1 MERATRSGPLA
12 RALLLPLLLGLV
24 VRTVAARRAPELPA
38 PRAEAAFG
46 LGAAAAPT
54 SAARVPA
61 SGAGTTAEV
70 TVEDAEALPAAASD
84 PEPRE
89 PEPDDEA
96 ELRPRGRSL
105 VIISTLDGRIAAL
118 DPENHGKKQWDLDVG
133 SGSLVSSSL
142 SKPEVFG
149 NKMIIPSLDGDL
161 FQWDRDRESMETV
174 PFTVES
180 LLESSYKF
188 GDDVV
193 LVGGKSLTTYGLSA
207 YSGKVRYICSALGCR
222 QWDSDEMEQEDILL
236 LQRTQKTVR
245 AVGPRSGNEKWN
257 FSVGHFEL
265 RYIPDVETRAGFIES
280 TLKPSGNKEESKII
294 SDVEEQEA
302 AMMDTVIKVSVTDW
316 KVMAFNKKGG
326 HLEWEYQFCTPI
338 ASAWLVKDGKV
349 IPISLFDDTSYTS
362 NNKVLDDEE
371 DIVEAARG
379 ATESSVY
386 LGMYRGQ
393 LYLQSSV
400 RISEKFPT
408 SPKALESVNNEN
420 AIIPLPTI
428 KWKPLI
434 HSPSRTPVLVGSDEF
449 DKCLSNDKFSHE
461 EYSNGALSVLQYPY
475 DNGYYLPYYKR
486 ERSKRSTQITVR
498 FLDNPNYNK
507 NIRKKDP
514 VLLLHWWKEIVGTI
528 LFCIIA
534 TTFIV
539 RRLFHPHPHRQRKE
553 SETQCQTENKY
564 DSVSGDSNDSSWNDI
579 KSSGYVSRYL
589 TDFEPVQCMGRGG
602 FGVVFEAR
610 NKVDDCNYAI
620 KRIRLPNRE
629 LAREKVMRE
638 VKALAKLEHPGI
650 VRYFNAWLETPPEK
664 WQEKMDEIW
673 LKDESTDWPLS
684 SPSPMDAPSVKI
696 RQMDPFSTKEHIE
709 IIAPSPRRGRSFS
722 VGISCGETSSSES
735 QFSPLEFSETD
746 HGDVSESVDAVYN
759 LQDSCLTD
767 CDAED
772 GTVDGNDEGH
782 SFELCPSETSPYVRS
797 GERTSSS
804 IVFEDS
810 GCDNASSKELKTN
823 RVHLGNHCA
832 NKLAAL
838 KHSSSQSSSEP
849 TLSISPPRPTSL
861 SLDLTKN
868 SAEKLQPSSPKVYL
882 YIQMQLCRK
891 ENLKD
896 WMNSRCTIEERERS
910 MCLHI
915 FLQIAE
921 AVEFLHSKGLMHRD
935 LKPSNIFFS
944 VDDVVKVGDFGLVTA
959 MDQDEEEQM
968 VLTPMPAYARHTGQ
982 VGTKLYMSPEQIH
995 GNSYSHKVDIFSLGL
1010 ILFELLYPFGT
1021 QMERV
1026 RILTDVRNL
1035 KFPPLF
1041 TQKYPRES
1049 AMVQDMLSPSPTER
1063 PEATDIIEN
1072 AVFEDLEL
1080 PGKTVLRQRSR
1091 SLSSSGT
1098 KHSRH
1103 PSISHSPLPS
1113 SLS

>member
-1 MERATRSGPLA
+1 
-12 RALLLPLLLGLV
+12 
-24 VRTVAARRAPELPA
+24 
-38 PRAEAAFG
+38 
-46 LGAAAAPT
+46 
-54 SAARVPA
+54 
-61 SGAGTTAEV
+61 
-70 TVEDAEALPAAASD
+70 
-84 PEPRE
+84 
-89 PEPDDEA
+89 
-96 ELRPRGRSL
+96 
-105 VIISTLDGRIAAL
+105 
-118 DPENHGKKQWDLDVG
+118 
-133 SGSLVSSSL
+133 
-142 SKPEVFG
+142 
-149 NKMIIPSLDGDL
+149 MIIPSLDGDL

-180 LLESSYKF
+180 LLESSYKY

-193 LVGGKSLTTYGLSA
+193 LAGGKSFTTYGLSA

-222 QWDSDEMEQEDILL
+222 RWDGDDMEQEDILL

-265 RYIPDVETRAGFIES
+265 RYIPDMETRAGFIES
-280 TLKPSGNKEESKII
+280 TIKPSNKEQSKII

-302 AMMDTVIKVSVTDW
+302 TMLDTVIKVSVADW

-338 ASAWLVKDGKV
+338 ASAWLVKDDKV
-349 IPISLFDDTSYTS
+349 IPISLFDDTSYIS
-362 NNKVLDDEE
+362 NNEVLEDEE

-379 ATESSVY
+379 ATENSVY

-408 SPKALESVNNEN
+408 GPKALESVNNEN
-420 AIIPLPTI
+420 AIVPLPTI

-461 EYSNGALSVLQYPY
+461 EYSNGALSILQYPY

-498 FLDNPNYNK
+498 FLDNLNYNK
-507 NIRKKDP
+507 NVRKKDP
-514 VLLLHWWKEIVGTI
+514 VLLLHWWKEIIGTI

-553 SETQCQTENKY
+553 SETQCQTESKY
-564 DSVSGDSNDSSWNDI
+564 DSINGDSSDSSWNDI

-589 TDFEPVQCMGRGG
+589 TDFEPIQCMGRGG

-696 RQMDPFSTKEHIE
+696 RRMDPFSTKEHIE
-709 IIAPSPRRGRSFS
+709 IIAPSHRSRSFS
-722 VGISCGETSSSES
+722 VGISCGQTSSSES
-735 QFSPLEFSETD
+735 QFSPLEFSGID
-746 HGDVSESVDAVYN
+746 HGDVSGSVDPVYN

-767 CDAED
+767 GEVQD
-772 GTVDGNDEGH
+772 GTMDGNDEGH
-782 SFELCPSETSPYVRS
+782 SFELCPSEASYVRS
-797 GERTSSS
+797 RERTSSS

-810 GCDNASSKELKTN
+810 GCDNASSKEEIKMN
-823 RVHLGNHCA
+823 RLYVGNHYA
-832 NKLAAL
+832 NKLTGF
-838 KHSSSQSSSEP
+838 KHSSSKSSSEP
-849 TLSISPPRPTSL
+849 TLSVSPPRPTTL
-861 SLDLTKN
+861 SLDLTKTT
-868 SAEKLQPSSPKVYL
+868 AEKLQPSSPKVYL

-896 WMNSRCTIEERERS
+896 WMNRRCTIEERERT

-935 LKPSNIFFS
+935 LKPSNIFFTM
-944 VDDVVKVGDFGLVTA
+944 DDVVKVGDFGLVTA

-995 GNSYSHKVDIFSLGL
+995 GNNYSHKVDIFSLGL
-1010 ILFELLYPFGT
+1010 IMFELLYPFST

-1026 RILTDVRNL
+1026 RTLSDVRNL
-1035 KFPPLF
+1035 KFPALF
-1041 TQKYPRES
+1041 TQKYPREY
-1049 AMVQDMLSPSPTER
+1049 AMVQHMLSPSPVER

-1103 PSISHSPLPS
+1103 PSTSNSPLPS
-1113 SLS
+1113 NSS

>member
-1 MERATRSGPLA
+1 
-12 RALLLPLLLGLV
+12 
-24 VRTVAARRAPELPA
+24 
-38 PRAEAAFG
+38 
-46 LGAAAAPT
+46 
-54 SAARVPA
+54 
-61 SGAGTTAEV
+61 
-70 TVEDAEALPAAASD
+70 
-84 PEPRE
+84 
-89 PEPDDEA
+89 
-96 ELRPRGRSL
+96 
-105 VIISTLDGRIAAL
+105 
-118 DPENHGKKQWDLDVG
+118 
-133 SGSLVSSSL
+133 
-142 SKPEVFG
+142 
-149 NKMIIPSLDGDL
+149 MIIPSLDGDL

-222 QWDSDEMEQEDILL
+222 QWDNDEMEQEEDILL

-245 AVGPRSGNEKWN
+245 AVGPRSGNM
-257 FSVGHFEL
+257 
-265 RYIPDVETRAGFIES
+265 ETRAGFIES
-280 TLKPSGNKEESKII
+280 TLKPSGNKEQSKII

-302 AMMDTVIKVSVTDW
+302 AVMDTVIKVSVADW
-316 KVMAFNKKGG
+316 KVMAFSKKGG

-349 IPISLFDDTSYTS
+349 IPISLFDDTSYAT
-362 NNKVLDDEE
+362 NDGVLEDEE

-379 ATESSVY
+379 ATENSVY

-408 SPKALESVNNEN
+408 SPKALESVNSEN

-449 DKCLSNDKFSHE
+449 DKCLNNDKFSHE
-461 EYSNGALSVLQYPY
+461 EYSNGALSILQYPY

-486 ERSKRSTQITVR
+486 ERNKRSTQITVR
-498 FLDNPNYNK
+498 FLDNPSYNK

-528 LFCIIA
+528 LFCIVA

-564 DSVSGDSNDSSWNDI
+564 DSVSGEANDSSWNDI
-579 KSSGYVSRYL
+579 KNSGYVSRYL
-589 TDFEPVQCMGRGG
+589 TDFEPIQCMGRGG

-650 VRYFNAWLETPPEK
+650 VRYFNAWLEAPPEK

-684 SPSPMDAPSVKI
+684 SPSPADAPSVKI
-696 RQMDPFSTKEHIE
+696 CRMDPFSTKERIE
-709 IIAPSPRRGRSFS
+709 IIAPSPRSSRSFS
-722 VGISCGETSSSES
+722 VGISCGQTGSSKS
-735 QFSPLEFSETD
+735 QFSPLEFSGMD
-746 HGDVSESVDAVYN
+746 HRDTSESVDAVCN

-767 CDAED
+767 CEGED
-772 GTVDGNDEGH
+772 GTRDGNDEGH
-782 SFELCPSETSPYVRS
+782 SFELCPSEASPYVRS
-797 GERTSSS
+797 RERTSSS

-810 GCDNASSKELKTN
+810 GCDNASSKEEPKTN
-823 RVHLGNHCA
+823 RPPIGNHCA
-832 NKLAAL
+832 DKLTAVQ
-838 KHSSSQSSSEP
+838 HSSSKSSSEP
-849 TLSISPPRPTSL
+849 TLSISPSRPTTL
-861 SLDLTKN
+861 SLALAKN

-896 WMNSRCTIEERERS
+896 WLNSRCTIEERERNV
-910 MCLHI
+910 CLHI

-921 AVEFLHSKGLMHRD
+921 AVEFLHGKGLMHRD
-935 LKPSNIFFS
+935 LKPSNIFFTM
-944 VDDVVKVGDFGLVTA
+944 DDVVKVGDFGLVTA
-959 MDQDEEEQM
+959 MDQDEEDQL
-968 VLTPMPAYARHTGQ
+968 VLTPMPGYARHTGQ

-995 GNSYSHKVDIFSLGL
+995 GNNYSHKVDIFSLGL

-1021 QMERV
+1021 HMERV
-1026 RILTDVRNL
+1026 RVSVPPSKKVEKENTL
-1035 KFPPLF
+1035 KF
-1041 TQKYPRES
+1041 TK
-1049 AMVQDMLSPSPTER
+1049 ER
-1063 PEATDIIEN
+1063 G
-1072 AVFEDLEL
+1072 LEEE
-1080 PGKTVLRQRSR
+1080 
-1091 SLSSSGT
+1091 
-1098 KHSRH
+1098 
-1103 PSISHSPLPS
+1103 
-1113 SLS
+1113 

>member
-12 RALLLPLLLGLV
+12 RVLLLPLLLELAAG
-24 VRTVAARRAPELPA
+24 TVAAGRTRHLPA
-38 PRAEAAFG
+38 TTAEAAFG

-61 SGAGTTAEV
+61 AGAVAAAEV
-70 TVEDAEALPAAASD
+70 TVEDAEALPASAS
-84 PEPRE
+84 ERE
-89 PEPDDEA
+89 PQGLEPDDED

-222 QWDSDEMEQEDILL
+222 RWDSDEMEQEENILL

-265 RYIPDVETRAGFIES
+265 RYIPDMETRAGFIES
-280 TLKPSGNKEESKII
+280 TFKPSGNKESKII
-294 SDVEEQEA
+294 SGVEEQEA
-302 AMMDTVIKVSVTDW
+302 AMIDTVIKVSVADW
-316 KVMAFNKKGG
+316 KVMAFSKKGG
-326 HLEWEYQFCTPI
+326 QLEWEYQFCTPI

-362 NNKVLDDEE
+362 NDEVLEDEE

-408 SPKALESVNNEN
+408 SPKALESINNEN
-420 AIIPLPTI
+420 AITPLPTI

-461 EYSNGALSVLQYPY
+461 EYSNGALSILQYPY

-486 ERSKRSTQITVR
+486 ERNKRSTQITVR
-498 FLDNPNYNK
+498 FLDNPSYNK

-539 RRLFHPHPHRQRKE
+539 RRLFHPHPQRQRKE

-564 DSVSGDSNDSSWNDI
+564 DSINGDANDNSWNDM
-579 KSSGYVSRYL
+579 KNSGYISRYL

-602 FGVVFEAR
+602 FGVVFEAK

-650 VRYFNAWLETPPEK
+650 VRYFNAWLEAPPEK

-673 LKDESTDWPLS
+673 LKDESIDWPLS

-696 RQMDPFSTKEHIE
+696 RRMDPFSTKERIE
-709 IIAPSPRRGRSFS
+709 IIAPSSQRDKCFS
-722 VGISCGETSSSES
+722 VGISCGQTISSES
-735 QFSPLEFSETD
+735 QFSPLEYSGMD
-746 HGDVSESVDAVYN
+746 QGDVSGSMDAAYN

-767 CDAED
+767 CDVED
-772 GTVDGNDEGH
+772 STVDGNEEEH
-782 SFELCPSETSPYVRS
+782 SFEFCPAEASPYVRS
-797 GERTSSS
+797 RERTSSS

-810 GCDNASSKELKTN
+810 GCDNASSKEEPKTN
-823 RVHLGNHCA
+823 RLHIGNHFA
-832 NKLAAL
+832 NKITAF
-838 KHSSSQSSSEP
+838 KHSSSKSSSEA
-849 TLSISPPRPTSL
+849 TLSVSPPRPTTL

-868 SAEKLQPSSPKVYL
+868 TSEQLQPSSPKVYL

-896 WMNSRCTIEERERS
+896 WMNSRCTLEERERS
-910 MCLHI
+910 ICLHI

-935 LKPSNIFFS
+935 LKPSNIFFTM
-944 VDDVVKVGDFGLVTA
+944 DDVVKVGDFGLVTA

-995 GNSYSHKVDIFSLGL
+995 GNNYSHKVDIFSLGL
-1010 ILFELLYPFGT
+1010 ILFELLYPFST

-1026 RILTDVRNL
+1026 KCV
-1035 KFPPLF
+1035 
-1041 TQKYPRES
+1041 
-1049 AMVQDMLSPSPTER
+1049 MVQDMLSPSPTER
-1063 PEATDIIEN
+1063 PEAINIIEN
-1072 AVFEDLEL
+1072 AVFEDLEF

-1091 SLSSSGT
+1091 SMSSSAT
-1098 KHSRH
+1098 KHSRQ
-1103 PSISHSPLPS
+1103 SSNSHSPLPS
-1113 SLS
+1113 D

>member
-1 MERATRSGPLA
+1 MRGPRCRSALA
-12 RALLLPLLLGLV
+12 AFTLLVLLG
-24 VRTVAARRAPELPA
+24 VAAGGPEPSPSDA
-38 PRAEAAFG
+38 AAVEAAFG
-46 LGAAAAPT
+46 LGAAAAP
-54 SAARVPA
+54 AALPA
-61 SGAGTTAEV
+61 SSADV
-70 TVEDAEALPAAASD
+70 TVEDDEAGVAPAAPGEQES
-84 PEPRE
+84 EE
-89 PEPDDEA
+89 SEEA
-96 ELRPRGRSL
+96 RTGGRSL

-118 DPENHGKKQWDLDVG
+118 DPENSGRKQWDLDVG

-161 FQWDRDRESMETV
+161 FQWDRDRESMEAV

-188 GDDVV
+188 GEDVV
-193 LVGGKSLTTYGLSA
+193 LVGGKSLTTYGLSS
-207 YSGKVRYICSALGCR
+207 YSGKVKYICSAMGCR
-222 QWDSDEMEQEDILL
+222 RWDDDETEQEETLL
-236 LQRTQKTVR
+236 LHRTQKTVR

-265 RYIPDVETRAGFIES
+265 RYVPDIETRAGYIES
-280 TLKPSGNKEESKII
+280 NFKSNMNKEETKII
-294 SDVEEQEA
+294 SDVDEQEA
-302 AMMDTVIKVSVTDW
+302 MMKDTVIKVSVADW
-316 KVMAFNKKGG
+316 KVMAFNRRGG

-349 IPISLFDDTSYTS
+349 IPISLFDDTSYTA
-362 NNKVLDDEE
+362 NNEVLEDEE
-371 DIVEAARG
+371 DLVEAARG

-408 SPKALESVNNEN
+408 NPKALESRNDN
-420 AIIPLPTI
+420 AIIPLPKI

-449 DKCLSNDKFSHE
+449 DKCLSNDKYSHE

-486 ERSKRSTQITVR
+486 ERNKRSTQITVR
-498 FLDNPNYNK
+498 FFDDTNYK

-528 LFCIIA
+528 IFCIVA

-539 RRLFHPHPHRQRKE
+539 RKLFHPHPYSRLRKE
-553 SETQCQTENKY
+553 SETQCQTDSKY
-564 DSVSGDSNDSSWNDI
+564 EPTCGDVKDSSWSDVKN
-579 KSSGYVSRYL
+579 SGYVSRYL
-589 TDFEPVQCMGRGG
+589 TDFEPIQCLGRGG

-650 VRYFNAWLETPPEK
+650 VRYFNAWLEAPPER
-664 WQEKMDEIW
+664 WQEKMDEQW

-684 SPSPMDAPSVKI
+684 SPSPMDVPSFKI
-696 RQMDPFSTKEHIE
+696 RTEPFSTKEHIE
-709 IIAPSPRRGRSFS
+709 VIATSSERVRS
-722 VGISCGETSSSES
+722 VGIPCGQSDSSGS
-735 QFSPLEFSETD
+735 QFSPLEFSATD
-746 HGDVSESVDAVYN
+746 NRDLQQSEDPLLN
-759 LQDSCLTD
+759 LQDSVLTG
-767 CDAED
+767 CDVED
-772 GTVDGNDEGH
+772 STINNNELGH
-782 SFELCPSETSPYVRS
+782 SLEICSSAVPVVHLRE
-797 GERTSSS
+797 GTSSS

-810 GCDNASSKELKTN
+810 GCGNASSKEDKVDVSHDESLSEDKAKSTKESD
-823 RVHLGNHCA
+823 
-832 NKLAAL
+832 NKKSA
-838 KHSSSQSSSEP
+838 SGSP
-849 TLSISPPRPTSL
+849 LSVSPPRPTSL
-861 SLDLTKN
+861 SLDLSKN
-868 SAEKLQPSSPKVYL
+868 IAEKVKPTSPKVYL

-896 WMNSRCTIEERERS
+896 WMSRRCMIEERERTE
-910 MCLHI
+910 CLQI

-921 AVEFLHSKGLMHRD
+921 AVDFLHSKGLMHRD
-935 LKPSNIFFS
+935 LKPSNIFFTM
-944 VDDVVKVGDFGLVTA
+944 DDIVKVGDFGLVTA
-959 MDQDEEEQM
+959 MDQDEEEES

-982 VGTKLYMSPEQIH
+982 VGTKLYMSPEQIC
-995 GNSYSHKVDIFSLGL
+995 GNTYSHKVDIFSLGL
-1010 ILFELLYPFGT
+1010 ILFELLYPFST

-1026 RILTDVRNL
+1026 RTLSDVRNL

-1041 TQKYPRES
+1041 TQKYAQEYT
-1049 AMVQDMLSPSPTER
+1049 MVKDMLSPSPTER
-1063 PEATDIIEN
+1063 PEAAAIIEN
-1072 AVFEDLEL
+1072 PVFEDLEL
-1080 PGKTVLRQRSR
+1080 PPKPVLRQRSR
-1091 SLSSSGT
+1091 TMSLSGN
-1098 KHSRH
+1098 KHSRQ
-1103 PSISHSPLPS
+1103 PSK
-1113 SLS
+1113 

>member
-1 MERATRSGPLA
+1 MLPRTHGVKWGPQYS
-12 RALLLPLLLGLV
+12 PKM
-24 VRTVAARRAPELPA
+24 VAV
-38 PRAEAAFG
+38 
-46 LGAAAAPT
+46 GA
-54 SAARVPA
+54 
-61 SGAGTTAEV
+61 
-70 TVEDAEALPAAASD
+70 
-84 PEPRE
+84 
-89 PEPDDEA
+89 
-96 ELRPRGRSL
+96 RSL

-207 YSGKVRYICSALGCR
+207 CTGKVRYICSALGCR
-222 QWDSDEMEQEDILL
+222 RWDNDEMEQEDILL

-265 RYIPDVETRAGFIES
+265 RYIPDMETRAGFIES
-280 TLKPSGNKEESKII
+280 TVKPSQNKESEII

-302 AMMDTVIKVSVTDW
+302 AIVDTVIKVSVADW
-316 KVMAFNKKGG
+316 KVMAFSKKGG

-349 IPISLFDDTSYTS
+349 IPISLFDDTSYAS
-362 NNKVLDDEE
+362 NDGVLEDEE

-379 ATESSVY
+379 ATENSVY

-408 SPKALESVNNEN
+408 NPKALESVNNKNE
-420 AIIPLPTI
+420 ITPLPTI

-434 HSPSRTPVLVGSDEF
+434 HSPSRTPILVGSDEF

-461 EYSNGALSVLQYPY
+461 EYSNGALSILQYPY
-475 DNGYYLPYYKR
+475 DNGYYLPYYQR
-486 ERSKRSTQITVR
+486 DRSRRSIGSTQITVR
-498 FLDNPNYNK
+498 VLKSPDYSK
-507 NIRKKDP
+507 NVRRKDP
-514 VLLLHWWKEIVGTI
+514 VLLLHWWKEIAGTI

-553 SETQCQTENKY
+553 SETQCQTESKY
-564 DSVSGDSNDSSWNDI
+564 DSVSGEANDSWNDI
-579 KSSGYVSRYL
+579 KNSGYISRYL
-589 TDFEPVQCMGRGG
+589 TDFEPIQCMGRGG

-650 VRYFNAWLETPPEK
+650 VRYFNAWLEAPPEK

-673 LKDESTDWPLS
+673 LKDESVPCGSPSHHHPSLVVCQLGPCKCLIGSATLIFILPHPVSPVHLIRSPWSDVSMHGSFSTDWPLS
-684 SPSPMDAPSVKI
+684 SPSPVDAPSVKI
-696 RQMDPFSTKEHIE
+696 RRMDPFSTKEHIE
-709 IIAPSPRRGRSFS
+709 IIAPSPQRSRSFS
-722 VGISCGETSSSES
+722 VGISCGQTSSSES
-735 QFSPLEFSETD
+735 NFSPLEFSGLGL
-746 HGDVSESVDAVYN
+746 GDTSASVGAVHN

-767 CDAED
+767 CDVED
-772 GTVDGNDEGH
+772 GTMEGSEEGH
-782 SFELCPSETSPYVRS
+782 SFELCPSEASPYVKSR
-797 GERTSSS
+797 ERTSSS

-810 GCDNASSKELKTN
+810 GCDNASSKEEPKANQL
-823 RVHLGNHCA
+823 HIGNHYA
-832 NKLAAL
+832 NKLTAA
-838 KHSSSQSSSEP
+838 KHSSSKSSEP
-849 TLSISPPRPTSL
+849 SLSISLPRPTTL

-868 SAEKLQPSSPKVYL
+868 TAEKLQPSSPKVYL

-896 WMNSRCTIEERERS
+896 WMNSRCSMEERGWDT
-910 MCLHI
+910 CLHI

-935 LKPSNIFFS
+935 LKPSNIFFTM
-944 VDDVVKVGDFGLVTA
+944 DDVVKVGDFGLVTA
-959 MDQDEEEQM
+959 MDQDEEEPM

-982 VGTKLYMSPEQIH
+982 VGTKLYMSPEQ
-995 GNSYSHKVDIFSLGL
+995 V
-1010 ILFELLYPFGT
+1010 
-1021 QMERV
+1021 
-1026 RILTDVRNL
+1026 LTDVRNL
-1035 KFPPLF
+1035 RFPPLF
-1041 TQKYPRES
+1041 TQKYPREYM
-1049 AMVQDMLSPSPTER
+1049 MVQEMLSPSPTER
-1063 PEATDIIEN
+1063 PEAAHIIEN
-1072 AVFEDLEL
+1072 TVFEDLEF

-1091 SLSSSGT
+1091 SVSSSGT
-1098 KHSRH
+1098 KPSRH
-1103 PSISHSPLPS
+1103 SSDSRSPLPNS
-1113 SLS
+1113 SP

>member
-12 RALLLPLLLGLV
+12 RALLLLLLGLV
-24 VRTVAARRAPELPA
+24 AGTVAAGRAPDLPV
-38 PRAEAAFG
+38 PTAEAAFG

-61 SGAGTTAEV
+61 AGSVTAAEV
-70 TVEDAEALPAAASD
+70 TVEDAEGLPAAAGD
-84 PEPRE
+84 QEPQE
-89 PEPDDEA
+89 PEPDDVT

-222 QWDSDEMEQEDILL
+222 RWDNDEMEQEDILL

-265 RYIPDVETRAGFIES
+265 RYIPDMETRAGFIES
-280 TLKPSGNKEESKII
+280 TLKPSGSKEESKII
-294 SDVEEQEA
+294 SDLEEQEA
-302 AMMDTVIKVSVTDW
+302 AMLDTVIKVSVADW
-316 KVMAFNKKGG
+316 KVMAFSKKGG

-362 NNKVLDDEE
+362 NNEVLEDEE

-379 ATESSVY
+379 ATENSVY

-408 SPKALESVNNEN
+408 SPKALENVNDEN

-461 EYSNGALSVLQYPY
+461 EYSNGALSILQYPY

-486 ERSKRSTQITVR
+486 ERNKRSTQITVR
-498 FLDNPNYNK
+498 FLDNPNYSK
-507 NIRKKDP
+507 TIRKKDP
-514 VLLLHWWKEIVGTI
+514 VLLLPWWKEIVATI

-564 DSVSGDSNDSSWNDI
+564 DSLSGEANDSGSNDVKN
-579 KSSGYVSRYL
+579 SGYVSRYL

-602 FGVVFEAR
+602 FGVVFEAK

-650 VRYFNAWLETPPEK
+650 VRYFNAWLEAPPEK
-664 WQEKMDEIW
+664 WQEEMDEIW
-673 LKDESTDWPLS
+673 LKDESTDWPPS

-696 RQMDPFSTKEHIE
+696 RRMDPFSTKEHIE
-709 IIAPSPRRGRSFS
+709 IIAPSPKRSRSFS
-722 VGISCGETSSSES
+722 VGISCGQTSSSES
-735 QFSPLEFSETD
+735 QFSPLEFSGTD
-746 HGDVSESVDAVYN
+746 HGDISGSVDAVYN

-767 CDAED
+767 CDVGD
-772 GTVDGNDEGH
+772 GTIDGNDEGH
-782 SFELCPSETSPYVRS
+782 SFELCPSEASPYVRS
-797 GERTSSS
+797 RERTSSS

-810 GCDNASSKELKTN
+810 GCDNASSKEELKTN
-823 RVHLGNHCA
+823 PLHIGNHDA
-832 NKLAAL
+832 DKLTAL
-838 KHSSSQSSSEP
+838 KHSSSNSSSEP
-849 TLSISPPRPTSL
+849 TLSVSPPRPTTL

-868 SAEKLQPSSPKVYL
+868 TTEKLQPSSPKVYL

-935 LKPSNIFFS
+935 LKPSNIFFTM
-944 VDDVVKVGDFGLVTA
+944 DDVVKIGDFGLVTA

-995 GNSYSHKVDIFSLGL
+995 GKNYSHKVDIFSLGL

-1041 TQKYPRES
+1041 TQKYPREHV
-1049 AMVQDMLSPSPTER
+1049 MVQDMLSPSPMER
-1063 PEATDIIEN
+1063 PEATNIIEN
-1072 AVFEDLEL
+1072 AVFEDLEF

-1091 SLSSSGT
+1091 SVSSSGT
-1098 KHSRH
+1098 KPSRQ
-1103 PSISHSPLPS
+1103 PSNSQSPLPS
-1113 SLS
+1113 S

>member
-1 MERATRSGPLA
+1 MERATRRGPLA
-12 RALLLPLLLGLV
+12 LALLLLGL
-24 VRTVAARRAPELPA
+24 AAGTAAAAPDPERSPESPGPA
-38 PRAEAAFG
+38 VEEDGTAFG
-46 LGAAAAPT
+46 LGASAAPT
-54 SAARVPA
+54 SAAAAVPSLA
-61 SGAGTTAEV
+61 AAEV
-70 TVEDAEALPAAASD
+70 TVEDAESLPAATGEQ
-84 PEPRE
+84 EPRE
-89 PEPDDEA
+89 PDLDDDP
-96 ELRPRGRSL
+96 ELRPSSRSL

-118 DPENHGKKQWDLDVG
+118 DPDNHGRKQWDLDVG

-161 FQWDRDRESMETV
+161 FQWDRERESMEAV

-207 YSGKVRYICSALGCR
+207 HSGKVKYICSAMGCR
-222 QWDSDEMEQEDILL
+222 RWDDEELEQEDILL
-236 LQRTQKTVR
+236 LHRTQKTVR
-245 AVGPRSGNEKWN
+245 AVGPRSGHEKWN

-265 RYIPDVETRAGFIES
+265 RYVPEMETRAGFIES
-280 TLKPSGNKEESKII
+280 NFKSSVKKGESKII

-302 AMMDTVIKVSVTDW
+302 ALQDTVIKVSVTDW
-316 KVMAFNKKGG
+316 KVLAFNKKGG

-349 IPISLFDDTSYTS
+349 IPISLFDDTSYS
-362 NNKVLDDEE
+362 SESEILEDEE

-379 ATESSVY
+379 ATENSVY

-408 SPKALESVNNEN
+408 NPKALESVNNEN

-461 EYSNGALSVLQYPY
+461 EYSNGALSILQYPY

-486 ERSKRSTQITVR
+486 ERNKRSTQITVR
-498 FLDNPNYNK
+498 FFDNMNYNK

-514 VLLLHWWKEIVGTI
+514 VLLLHWWKEIVATI

-539 RRLFHPHPHRQRKE
+539 RRLFHPNSHRQRKE
-553 SETQCQTENKY
+553 SETQCQTDNKY
-564 DSVSGDSNDSSWNDI
+564 DSLSGESSDSTWADS
-579 KSSGYVSRYL
+579 KSSGYTSRYL
-589 TDFEPVQCMGRGG
+589 TDFEPIQCMGRGG

-650 VRYFNAWLETPPEK
+650 VRYFNAWLEAPPEK
-664 WQEKMDEIW
+664 WQEKMDELW

-684 SPSPMDAPSVKI
+684 SPSLMDAPSVKI
-696 RQMDPFSTKEHIE
+696 RSVDPFSTKEHIE
-709 IIAPSPRRGRSFS
+709 VLAPSPPRRRSVCVELS
-722 VGISCGETSSSES
+722 YS
-735 QFSPLEFSETD
+735 QQSFSPLELSMTSN
-746 HGDVSESVDAVYN
+746 GDGSDSAGPASH

-767 CDAED
+767 GSLDDDTMD
-772 GTVDGNDEGH
+772 GGEEHRPFG
-782 SFELCPSETSPYVRS
+782 LCPPNGLPYRRS
-797 GERTSSS
+797 RDRTSSS

-810 GCDNASSKELKTN
+810 GCDRTPSKDHRPT
-823 RVHLGNHCA
+823 
-832 NKLAAL
+832 AL
-838 KHSSSQSSSEP
+838 PPSSQRARTLAVLPQADSKCSSESP
-849 TLSISPPRPTSL
+849 LSISPPRPTTL
-861 SLDLTKN
+861 SLDLTQN
-868 SAEKLQPSSPKVYL
+868 TAEKLQPSSPKVYL

-896 WMNSRCTIEERERS
+896 WMNRRCALEERERTV
-910 MCLHI
+910 CLHI

-935 LKPSNIFFS
+935 LKPSNIFFTM
-944 VDDVVKVGDFGLVTA
+944 DDVVKVGDFGLVTA
-959 MDQDEEEQM
+959 MDQDEEEPT
-968 VLTPMPAYARHTGQ
+968 VLTPMPDYARHTGQ
-982 VGTKLYMSPEQIH
+982 VGTKLYMSPEQIY
-995 GNSYSHKVDIFSLGL
+995 GNTYSHKVDIFSLGL
-1010 ILFELLYPFGT
+1010 ILFELLYPFST

-1026 RILTDVRNL
+1026 KILSDVRNL

-1041 TQKYPRES
+1041 VQKYPQEYT
-1049 AMVQDMLSPSPTER
+1049 MVQHMLSPSPTER

-1072 AVFEDLEL
+1072 PLFEDLEL

-1091 SLSSSGT
+1091 SLSSSGM
-1098 KHSRH
+1098 KHSRQ
-1103 PSISHSPLPS
+1103 PSK
-1113 SLS
+1113 

>member
-1 MERATRSGPLA
+1 MERATRPGLLVL
-12 RALLLPLLLGLV
+12 ALLLPQLLGLAAW
-24 VRTVAARRAPELPA
+24 TVAAGRARGLPA
-38 PRAEAAFG
+38 PTAEAAFG

-54 SAARVPA
+54 SATRVPA
-61 SGAGTTAEV
+61 AGAVAAAEV
-70 TVEDAEALPAAASD
+70 TVEDAEALPAAAGEQ
-84 PEPRE
+84 EPRG

-207 YSGKVRYICSALGCR
+207 CSGKVRYICSALGCR
-222 QWDSDEMEQEDILL
+222 QWDSDEMEQEEDILL

-265 RYIPDVETRAGFIES
+265 RYIPDMETRAGFIES
-280 TLKPSGNKEESKII
+280 TFKPNENTEESKII

-302 AMMDTVIKVSVTDW
+302 AIMDIVIKVSVADW
-316 KVMAFNKKGG
+316 KVMAFSKKGG

-338 ASAWLVKDGKV
+338 ASAWLLKDGKV

-362 NNKVLDDEE
+362 NDDVLEDEE

-379 ATESSVY
+379 ATENSVY

-461 EYSNGALSVLQYPY
+461 EYSNGALSILQYPY

-486 ERSKRSTQITVR
+486 ERNKRSTQITVR

-514 VLLLHWWKEIVGTI
+514 VLLLHWWKEIVATI

-564 DSVSGDSNDSSWNDI
+564 DSVSGEANDSSWNDI
-579 KSSGYVSRYL
+579 KNSGYVSRYL
-589 TDFEPVQCMGRGG
+589 TDFEPIQCLGRGG
-602 FGVVFEAR
+602 FGVVFEAK

-650 VRYFNAWLETPPEK
+650 VRYFNAWLEAPPEK

-696 RQMDPFSTKEHIE
+696 RRMDPFSTKEHVE
-709 IIAPSPRRGRSFS
+709 IIAPSPERSRSFS
-722 VGISCGETSSSES
+722 VGISCDQTSSSES
-735 QFSPLEFSETD
+735 QFSPLEFSGMD
-746 HGDVSESVDAVYN
+746 HEDISESVDAAYN

-767 CDAED
+767 CDVED
-772 GTVDGNDEGH
+772 GTMDGNDEGH
-782 SFELCPSETSPYVRS
+782 SFELCPSEASPYVRS
-797 GERTSSS
+797 RERTSSS

-810 GCDNASSKELKTN
+810 GCDNASSKEEPKTN
-823 RVHLGNHCA
+823 RLHIGNHCA
-832 NKLAAL
+832 NKLTAF
-838 KHSSSQSSSEP
+838 KPTSSKSSSEA
-849 TLSISPPRPTSL
+849 TLSISPPRPTTL

-868 SAEKLQPSSPKVYL
+868 TTEKLQPSSPKVYL

-896 WMNSRCTIEERERS
+896 WMNGRCTIEERERS

-935 LKPSNIFFS
+935 LKPSNIFFTM
-944 VDDVVKVGDFGLVTA
+944 DDVVKVGDFGLVTA
-959 MDQDEEEQM
+959 MDQDEEEQT

-1010 ILFELLYPFGT
+1010 ILFELLYPFST

-1026 RILTDVRNL
+1026 R
-1035 KFPPLF
+1035 
-1041 TQKYPRES
+1041 YM
-1049 AMVQDMLSPSPTER
+1049 MVQDMLSPSPMER
-1063 PEATDIIEN
+1063 PEATNIIEN
-1072 AVFEDLEL
+1072 AVFEDLDF

-1098 KHSRH
+1098 KHSRQ
-1103 PSISHSPLPS
+1103 SNNSHSPLPS
-1113 SLS
+1113 N

>member
-1 MERATRSGPLA
+1 TVVCCDGGA
-12 RALLLPLLLGLV
+12 ALIALFMLV
-24 VRTVAARRAPELPA
+24 VMIKVSPVSMIMFF
-38 PRAEAAFG
+38 FG
-46 LGAAAAPT
+46 HIQQHR
-54 SAARVPA
+54 SE
-61 SGAGTTAEV
+61 SEKK
-70 TVEDAEALPAAASD
+70 
-84 PEPRE
+84 
-89 PEPDDEA
+89 
-96 ELRPRGRSL
+96 SL

-222 QWDSDEMEQEDILL
+222 QWDNDDIEQEDILL
-236 LQRTQKTVR
+236 LQRSQKTVR

-265 RYIPDVETRAGFIES
+265 RYIPDMETRAGFIES
-280 TLKPSGNKEESKII
+280 TLKPSGNKEGSKII

-302 AMMDTVIKVSVTDW
+302 AMLDTVIKVSVADW
-316 KVMAFNKKGG
+316 KVMAFSKKGG
-326 HLEWEYQFCTPI
+326 QLEWEYQFCTPI

-349 IPISLFDDTSYTS
+349 IPISLFDDTSYAS
-362 NNKVLDDEE
+362 NDEVLEDEE

-408 SPKALESVNNEN
+408 SPKALESVNNEY
-420 AIIPLPTI
+420 AIMPLPTI

-461 EYSNGALSVLQYPY
+461 EYSNGALSILQYPY

-486 ERSKRSTQITVR
+486 ERSKRSTHITVR

-553 SETQCQTENKY
+553 SETQCQTESKY
-564 DSVSGDSNDSSWNDI
+564 DSVSGEAKDSSWNDI
-579 KSSGYVSRYL
+579 KNSGYVSRYL

-602 FGVVFEAR
+602 FGVVFEAK

-638 VKALAKLEHPGI
+638 VKALAKLDHPGI
-650 VRYFNAWLETPPEK
+650 VRYFNAWLEAPPEK

-684 SPSPMDAPSVKI
+684 SPSPMDA
-696 RQMDPFSTKEHIE
+696 
-709 IIAPSPRRGRSFS
+709 SFS
-722 VGISCGETSSSES
+722 VGISCGQTSSSES
-735 QFSPLEFSETD
+735 QFSPLEFSGTD
-746 HGDVSESVDAVYN
+746 HGDTSESVDAACN
-759 LQDSCLTD
+759 LQDSCVTD
-767 CDAED
+767 CDIED
-772 GTVDGNDEGH
+772 GTLDGNVEGH
-782 SFELCPSETSPYVRS
+782 SSELCPAGASPYERS
-797 GERTSSS
+797 RERTSSS

-810 GCDNASSKELKTN
+810 GCDNASSKEELKTKRLN
-823 RVHLGNHCA
+823 IGNHCA
-832 NKLAAL
+832 NKQTAF
-838 KHSSSQSSSEP
+838 KHSSSKSSSEP
-849 TLSISPPRPTSL
+849 TLSVSPPRPTTL
-861 SLDLTKN
+861 SLDLSKN
-868 SAEKLQPSSPKVYL
+868 TAEKLQPSSPKVYL

-910 MCLHI
+910 VCLHI

-935 LKPSNIFFS
+935 LKPSNIFFT

-959 MDQDEEEQM
+959 MDQDEEEQT

-995 GNSYSHKVDIFSLGL
+995 GNNYSHKVDIFSLGL

-1026 RILTDVRNL
+1026 RVSS
-1035 KFPPLF
+1035 PSA
-1041 TQKYPRES
+1041 QKKWKNRGIWHV
-1049 AMVQDMLSPSPTER
+1049 MVQDMLSPSPMER
-1063 PEATDIIEN
+1063 PEATNIIEN

-1091 SLSSSGT
+1091 SMSSSGT
-1098 KHSRH
+1098 KHSRQ
-1103 PSISHSPLPS
+1103 SSNSRSPLPS
-1113 SLS
+1113 N

>member
-1 MERATRSGPLA
+1 MERATCPRLLQ
-12 RALLLPLLLGLV
+12 RALLLLLCLTAG
-24 VRTVAARRAPELPA
+24 TVAAGRVRDLPA
-38 PRAEAAFG
+38 PSEDAAFG

-61 SGAGTTAEV
+61 AGAVTASEV
-70 TVEDAEALPAAASD
+70 TVEDAEALPATAGEQ
-84 PEPRE
+84 EPWESE
-89 PEPDDEA
+89 PADEA
-96 ELRPRGRSL
+96 VLRPRGRSL

-180 LLESSYKF
+180 LLESSYKY

-193 LVGGKSLTTYGLSA
+193 LAGGKSFTTYGLSA

-222 QWDSDEMEQEDILL
+222 RWDSDETEQEDILL

-265 RYIPDVETRAGFIES
+265 RYIPEMETRAGFIES
-280 TLKPSGNKEESKII
+280 TFKPNGNKEESTVI

-302 AMMDTVIKVSVTDW
+302 AMIDTVIKVSVADW
-316 KVMAFNKKGG
+316 KVMAFSKKGG

-338 ASAWLVKDGKV
+338 ASAWLIKDDKV
-349 IPISLFDDTSYTS
+349 IPISLFDDTSYVS
-362 NNKVLDDEE
+362 NNEILEDED

-420 AIIPLPTI
+420 AIVPLPTI

-461 EYSNGALSVLQYPY
+461 EYSNGALSILQYPY

-486 ERSKRSTQITVR
+486 ERTKRSTQITVR
-498 FLDNPNYNK
+498 FLNNLNNNK

-539 RRLFHPHPHRQRKE
+539 RKLFHPHPHRQRKE
-553 SETQCQTENKY
+553 SETQCQTESKY
-564 DSVSGDSNDSSWNDI
+564 DSVSGDTNDSSWNDI
-579 KSSGYVSRYL
+579 KNSGYISRYL
-589 TDFEPVQCMGRGG
+589 TDFEPIQCMGRGG

-650 VRYFNAWLETPPEK
+650 VRYFNAWLEAPPEK

-696 RQMDPFSTKEHIE
+696 RRMDPFSTKERIE
-709 IIAPSPRRGRSFS
+709 IIAPSPVRSRSFS
-722 VGISCGETSSSES
+722 VGISCGQTSSSLS
-735 QFSPLEFSETD
+735 PFSPLEFSGAD
-746 HGDVSESVDAVYN
+746 HRDVSGSVDPVCN

-767 CDAED
+767 CEGED
-772 GTVDGNDEGH
+772 GTMDGNDEGH
-782 SFELCPSETSPYVRS
+782 SFELCPSEASSVRS
-797 GERTSSS
+797 RERTSSS

-810 GCDNASSKELKTN
+810 GCDNASSKEDLKTN
-823 RVHLGNHCA
+823 RLHIGNHYA
-832 NKLAAL
+832 NKLTGC
-838 KHSSSQSSSEP
+838 KHASSKSSSEP
-849 TLSISPPRPTSL
+849 TLSVSPPRPTTL
-861 SLDLTKN
+861 SLDLTKTT
-868 SAEKLQPSSPKVYL
+868 AEKLQPSSPKVYL

-896 WMNSRCTIEERERS
+896 WLNGRCAIEERERTV
-910 MCLHI
+910 CLHI

-935 LKPSNIFFS
+935 LKPSNIFFTM
-944 VDDVVKVGDFGLVTA
+944 DDVVKIGDFGLVTA
-959 MDQDEEEQM
+959 MDQDEEEQT

-995 GNSYSHKVDIFSLGL
+995 GNNYSHKVDIFSLGL
-1010 ILFELLYPFGT
+1010 ILFELLYPFST

-1026 RILTDVRNL
+1026 RTLSDVRNL
-1035 KFPPLF
+1035 NFPPLF
-1041 TQKYPRES
+1041 TQKYPREYV
-1049 AMVQDMLSPSPTER
+1049 MVQHMLSPSPMER

-1091 SLSSSGT
+1091 SMSSSGT
-1098 KHSRH
+1098 KHSRQS
-1103 PSISHSPLPS
+1103 SISHSPLPS
-1113 SLS
+1113 NLP

>member
-1 MERATRSGPLA
+1 MERAARPGSVA
-12 RALLLPLLLGLV
+12 RALLLLLLLPPLLPLLPPLQLGLV
-24 VRTVAARRAPELPA
+24 TGTVAARRASDFPA
-38 PRAEAAFG
+38 SKVEAAFG

-54 SAARVPA
+54 SAVRVQA
-61 SGAGTTAEV
+61 AGAVTAAEV
-70 TVEDAEALPAAASD
+70 TVEDAEALPAAAGEQ
-84 PEPRE
+84 EPRE

-96 ELRPRGRSL
+96 DLRPCRRSL

-118 DPENHGKKQWDLDVG
+118 DPENHGQKQWDLDVG

-222 QWDSDEMEQEDILL
+222 QWDNDEMEQEEDILL

-245 AVGPRSGNEKWN
+245 AVGPRSGSEKWN

-265 RYIPDVETRAGFIES
+265 RYIPDMETRAGFIES
-280 TLKPSGNKEESKII
+280 TLKPSGNKEQSKII

-302 AMMDTVIKVSVTDW
+302 AVMDTVIKVSVADW
-316 KVMAFNKKGG
+316 KVMAFSKKGG
-326 HLEWEYQFCTPI
+326 RLEWEYQFCTPI

-349 IPISLFDDTSYTS
+349 IPISLFDDTSYTT
-362 NNKVLDDEE
+362 NDGVLEDEE

-379 ATESSVY
+379 ATENSVY

-408 SPKALESVNNEN
+408 SPKALESVNSEN

-461 EYSNGALSVLQYPY
+461 EYSNGALSILQYPY

-486 ERSKRSTQITVR
+486 ERNKRSTQITVR
-498 FLDNPNYNK
+498 FLDNPNYSRS
-507 NIRKKDP
+507 IRRKDP
-514 VLLLHWWKEIVGTI
+514 VLLLHWWKEIAGTI
-528 LFCIIA
+528 LFCIVA

-564 DSVSGDSNDSSWNDI
+564 ESVSGEANDSSWNDI
-579 KSSGYVSRYL
+579 KNSGYVSRYL
-589 TDFEPVQCMGRGG
+589 TDFEPIQCMGRGG

-650 VRYFNAWLETPPEK
+650 VRYFNAWLEAPPEK

-673 LKDESTDWPLS
+673 LKDESTDWPLT
-684 SPSPMDAPSVKI
+684 SPSPADAPSVKI
-696 RQMDPFSTKEHIE
+696 CRMDPFSTKERIE
-709 IIAPSPRRGRSFS
+709 IIAPSPRSSRSYS
-722 VGISCGETSSSES
+722 VGISCGQTGSSKS
-735 QFSPLEFSETD
+735 QFSPLEFSGMD
-746 HGDVSESVDAVYN
+746 HRDTSESVDAVCN
-759 LQDSCLTD
+759 LQDSCITD
-767 CDAED
+767 CEGED
-772 GTVDGNDEGH
+772 GTRDGSDEGH
-782 SFELCPSETSPYVRS
+782 SFELCPSEASPYVRS
-797 GERTSSS
+797 RERTSSS

-810 GCDNASSKELKTN
+810 GCDNASSKEPKTN
-823 RVHLGNHCA
+823 RPPVGNHCVD
-832 NKLAAL
+832 KLTAVQ
-838 KHSSSQSSSEP
+838 HSSSKSSSEP
-849 TLSISPPRPTSL
+849 TLSISPSRPTTL

-868 SAEKLQPSSPKVYL
+868 SVEKLQPSSPKVYL

-896 WMNSRCTIEERERS
+896 WLNSRCTIEERERS
-910 MCLHI
+910 VCLHI

-921 AVEFLHSKGLMHRD
+921 AVEFLHGKGLMHRD
-935 LKPSNIFFS
+935 LKPSNIFFTM
-944 VDDVVKVGDFGLVTA
+944 DDVVKVGDFGLVTA
-959 MDQDEEEQM
+959 MDQDEEDQL
-968 VLTPMPAYARHTGQ
+968 VLTPMPGYAKHTGQ
-982 VGTKLYMSPEQIH
+982 VGTKLYMSPEQAASRTYH
-995 GNSYSHKVDIFSLGL
+995 GRK
-1010 ILFELLYPFGT
+1010 
-1021 QMERV
+1021 
-1026 RILTDVRNL
+1026 
-1035 KFPPLF
+1035 
-1041 TQKYPRES
+1041 
-1049 AMVQDMLSPSPTER
+1049 
-1063 PEATDIIEN
+1063 
-1072 AVFEDLEL
+1072 
-1080 PGKTVLRQRSR
+1080 
-1091 SLSSSGT
+1091 
-1098 KHSRH
+1098 
-1103 PSISHSPLPS
+1103 
-1113 SLS
+1113 

>member
-1 MERATRSGPLA
+1 MGRAACPGPLA
-12 RALLLPLLLGLV
+12 RALLLRLLLLLGLAE
-24 VRTVAARRAPELPA
+24 AAGRARDRPA
-38 PRAEAAFG
+38 PAAEAAFG
-46 LGAAAAPT
+46 LGAATAPAAGAE
-54 SAARVPA
+54 AA
-61 SGAGTTAEV
+61 AEV
-70 TVEDAEALPAAASD
+70 TVEDAESLPAAAGG

-89 PEPDDEA
+89 PERVS
-96 ELRPRGRSL
+96 ELRPRDRAL
-105 VIISTLDGRIAAL
+105 VIISTLDGRISAL

-222 QWDSDEMEQEDILL
+222 RWDTDEMEQEDILL

-245 AVGPRSGNEKWN
+245 AVGPRSGSEKWN

-265 RYIPDVETRAGFIES
+265 RYIPDMETRAGFIET
-280 TLKPSGNKEESKII
+280 TLKPSRNKEESKII

-302 AMMDTVIKVSVTDW
+302 AVVDTVIKVSVADW
-316 KVMAFNKKGG
+316 KVMAFSKKGG

-349 IPISLFDDTSYTS
+349 IPISLFDDTNYAS
-362 NNKVLDDEE
+362 NNEVLEDEE

-379 ATESSVY
+379 ATENSVY

-408 SPKALESVNNEN
+408 SPKALESVDNEN
-420 AIIPLPTI
+420 AVIPLPTI

-434 HSPSRTPVLVGSDEF
+434 HSPSRTPILVGSDEF
-449 DKCLSNDKFSHE
+449 DKCLSNDKYSHK
-461 EYSNGALSVLQYPY
+461 EYSNGALSILQYPY
-475 DNGYYLPYYKR
+475 DNGYYLPYYQR
-486 ERSKRSTQITVR
+486 ERSKRSPRNTKITVR
-498 FLDNPNYNK
+498 FLDNPNYNR

-514 VLLLHWWKEIVGTI
+514 VLLLHWWKEIVATI

-553 SETQCQTENKY
+553 SETQCQTESKY
-564 DSVSGDSNDSSWNDI
+564 DSLSGEANDGSWNDI
-579 KSSGYVSRYL
+579 KNSGYVSRYL
-589 TDFEPVQCMGRGG
+589 TDFEPIQCMGRGG
-602 FGVVFEAR
+602 FGVVFEAK

-629 LAREKVMRE
+629 SAREKVMRE

-650 VRYFNAWLETPPEK
+650 VRYFNAWLEAPPEK

-684 SPSPMDAPSVKI
+684 FSPMDAPSVKI
-696 RQMDPFSTKEHIE
+696 HRMDPFSTKEHIE
-709 IIAPSPRRGRSFS
+709 IIAPSPQRSRSFS
-722 VGISCGETSSSES
+722 VGISCDQTSSSES
-735 QFSPLEFSETD
+735 QFTPLAFSGPD
-746 HGDVSESVDAVYN
+746 SGDISESMGTVYK

-767 CDAED
+767 CDVEGGTLD
-772 GTVDGNDEGH
+772 GSEEGH
-782 SFELCPSETSPYVRS
+782 SFELCPSEASPYVRS
-797 GERTSSS
+797 RERTSSS

-810 GCDNASSKELKTN
+810 GCDNASSKEEPKASQLH
-823 RVHLGNHCA
+823 VGNHYA
-832 NKLAAL
+832 NKLTATG
-838 KHSSSQSSSEP
+838 HSSSNSSSEP
-849 TLSISPPRPTSL
+849 ALSVSLPRPTTL
-861 SLDLTKN
+861 SLGLSKN
-868 SAEKLQPSSPKVYL
+868 TAQKLQPSSPKVYL

-896 WMNSRCTIEERERS
+896 WMHSRCRLEQRERGA
-910 MCLHI
+910 CLHI

-921 AVEFLHSKGLMHRD
+921 AVQFLHGKGLMHRD
-935 LKPSNIFFS
+935 LKPSNIFFTM
-944 VDDVVKVGDFGLVTA
+944 DDVVKVGDFGLVTA
-959 MDQDEEEQM
+959 MDQDEEEQT

-995 GNSYSHKVDIFSLGL
+995 GSNYSHKVDIFSLGL
-1010 ILFELLYPFGT
+1010 ILFELLYPFST

-1041 TQKYPRES
+1041 TQKYPHEHR
-1049 AMVQDMLSPSPTER
+1049 MVQDMLSPSPMER

-1072 AVFEDLEL
+1072 PIFEDLEFT
-1080 PGKTVLRQRSR
+1080 GKTVLRQRSR
-1091 SLSSSGT
+1091 SMSSSGT
-1098 KHSRH
+1098 KHSRQ
-1103 PSISHSPLPS
+1103 SSSSHSPLPS
-1113 SLS
+1113 SQS

>member
-1 MERATRSGPLA
+1 
-12 RALLLPLLLGLV
+12 
-24 VRTVAARRAPELPA
+24 
-38 PRAEAAFG
+38 
-46 LGAAAAPT
+46 
-54 SAARVPA
+54 
-61 SGAGTTAEV
+61 
-70 TVEDAEALPAAASD
+70 
-84 PEPRE
+84 
-89 PEPDDEA
+89 
-96 ELRPRGRSL
+96 
-105 VIISTLDGRIAAL
+105 
-118 DPENHGKKQWDLDVG
+118 
-133 SGSLVSSSL
+133 
-142 SKPEVFG
+142 
-149 NKMIIPSLDGDL
+149 MIIPSLDGDL

-222 QWDSDEMEQEDILL
+222 RWDNDEMEQEDILL

-265 RYIPDVETRAGFIES
+265 RYIPDMETRAGFIES
-280 TLKPSGNKEESKII
+280 TLKPSGSKEESKII
-294 SDVEEQEA
+294 SDLEEQEA
-302 AMMDTVIKVSVTDW
+302 AMLDTVIKVSVADW
-316 KVMAFNKKGG
+316 KVMAFSKKGG

-362 NNKVLDDEE
+362 NNEVLEDEE

-379 ATESSVY
+379 ATENSVY

-408 SPKALESVNNEN
+408 SPKALENVNDEN

-461 EYSNGALSVLQYPY
+461 EYSNGALSILQYPY

-486 ERSKRSTQITVR
+486 ERNKRSTQITVR
-498 FLDNPNYNK
+498 FLDNPNYSK
-507 NIRKKDP
+507 TIRKKDP
-514 VLLLHWWKEIVGTI
+514 VLLLPWWKEIVATI

-564 DSVSGDSNDSSWNDI
+564 DSLSGEVNDSGSNDVKN
-579 KSSGYVSRYL
+579 SGYVSRYL

-602 FGVVFEAR
+602 FGVVFEAK

-650 VRYFNAWLETPPEK
+650 VRYFNAWLEAPPEK
-664 WQEKMDEIW
+664 WQEEMDEIW
-673 LKDESTDWPLS
+673 LKDESTDWPPS

-696 RQMDPFSTKEHIE
+696 RRMDPFSTKEHIE
-709 IIAPSPRRGRSFS
+709 IIAPSPKRSRSFS
-722 VGISCGETSSSES
+722 VGISCGQTSSSES
-735 QFSPLEFSETD
+735 QFSPLEFSGTD
-746 HGDVSESVDAVYN
+746 HGDISGSVDAVYN

-767 CDAED
+767 CDVGD
-772 GTVDGNDEGH
+772 GTIDGNDEGH
-782 SFELCPSETSPYVRS
+782 SFELCPSEASPYVRS
-797 GERTSSS
+797 RERTSSS

-810 GCDNASSKELKTN
+810 GCDNASSKEELKTN
-823 RVHLGNHCA
+823 PLHIGNHDA
-832 NKLAAL
+832 DKLTAL
-838 KHSSSQSSSEP
+838 KHSSSNSPSEP
-849 TLSISPPRPTSL
+849 ALSVSPPRPTTL

-868 SAEKLQPSSPKVYL
+868 TTEKLQPSSPKVYL

-910 MCLHI
+910 VCLHI

-935 LKPSNIFFS
+935 LKPSNIFFTM
-944 VDDVVKVGDFGLVTA
+944 DDVVKIGDFGLVTA

-982 VGTKLYMSPEQIH
+982 VGTKLYMSPEQI
-995 GNSYSHKVDIFSLGL
+995 
-1010 ILFELLYPFGT
+1010 
-1021 QMERV
+1021 
-1026 RILTDVRNL
+1026 LTDVRNL

-1041 TQKYPRES
+1041 TQKYPREHV
-1049 AMVQDMLSPSPTER
+1049 MVQDMLSPSPMER
-1063 PEATDIIEN
+1063 PEATNIIEN
-1072 AVFEDLEL
+1072 AVFEDLEF

-1091 SLSSSGT
+1091 SVSSSGT
-1098 KHSRH
+1098 KPSRQ
-1103 PSISHSPLPS
+1103 PSNSQSPLPS
-1113 SLS
+1113 S